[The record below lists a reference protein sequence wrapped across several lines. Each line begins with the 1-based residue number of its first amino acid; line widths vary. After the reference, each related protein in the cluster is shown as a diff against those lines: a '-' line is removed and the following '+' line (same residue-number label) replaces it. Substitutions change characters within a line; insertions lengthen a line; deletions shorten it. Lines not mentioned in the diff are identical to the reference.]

1 MSDENLTLEEKVDE
15 ILKYQRRMYRAQII
29 KSVINF
35 ILFMVFIVLP
45 IVWLIYWLRSVD
57 LTGIMD
63 TYNNLKESTGG
74 IEKLNE
80 ALKSLSY

>member
-1 MSDENLTLEEKVDE
+1 MTNDQLSLEEKVDE